1 MHFGFPHVEG
11 GLLGLGS
18 IILLSET
25 VEAAEGSQHQH
36 PAHHDRPWKC
46 QCARPLWKASEQ
58 RGTRMKGRQKEIGLG
73 SSRVVLTVGLGE
85 GDCVDGGS
93 GQDDGGEELHGDE
106 G

>member
-1 MHFGFPHVEG
+1 
-11 GLLGLGS
+11 
-18 IILLSET
+18 
-25 VEAAEGSQHQH
+25 
-36 PAHHDRPWKC
+36 
-46 QCARPLWKASEQ
+46 
-58 RGTRMKGRQKEIGLG
+58 MKGRQKEIGLG